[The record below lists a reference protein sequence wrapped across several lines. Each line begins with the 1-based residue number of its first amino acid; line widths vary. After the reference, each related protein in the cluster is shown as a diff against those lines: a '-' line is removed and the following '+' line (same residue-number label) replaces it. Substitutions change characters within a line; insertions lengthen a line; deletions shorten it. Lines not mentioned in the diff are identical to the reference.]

1 MGKVDH
7 QTKEIKKNIFNYLIS
22 IFWTCV
28 TVFKKTFRIYP
39 SSFNAFVLTAILSAT
54 PFAHSNLLLPTPKTI
69 PELCSQ
75 LKSSV
80 TSMKWKIEPC
90 NGVDW
95 KSLGNSVNGTP
106 LIYAEFGNINAPNT
120 TLVLTMIHG
129 DEITPLY
136 LGIQIAHWIR
146 ENLSTLGNTHIVI
159 APLVNPDG
167 FLSQPR
173 TRVNARGVDV
183 NRNFKTKDWDARAL
197 KLWQTN
203 FHKNPRRFPG
213 YTSNSEPET
222 MFQVELLEKFKPN
235 KILSVH
241 APLNFMDYDGPTTLS
256 LARFSREYVREC
268 LKLRT
273 SLKAVSGGFY
283 PGSLGNRAGR
293 ELGIP
298 TLTLELPTADPRKA
312 KMYWDKF
319 KPGIRTMIEFSVPE
333 VSSNP

>member
-1 MGKVDH
+1 MDKVDY
-7 QTKEIKKNIFNYLIS
+7 QTKETEKNIFDHLRDIGS
-22 IFWTCV
+22 IFAGTYFLFLICLASSAA
-28 TVFKKTFRIYP
+28 IAIP
-39 SSFNAFVLTAILSAT
+39 SSSAT
-54 PFAHSNLLLPTPKTI
+54 TI
-69 PELCSQ
+69 PELCAQ
-75 LKSSV
+75 LKSSLA
-80 TSMKWKIEPC
+80 TLKWKIEPC

-95 KSLGNSVNGTP
+95 KSLGTSVQGVP
-106 LIYAEFGNINAPNT
+106 LIYTEFGKADAPNT
-120 TLVLTMIHG
+120 TLVLTMVHG
-129 DEITPLY
+129 DEVTPLY

-146 ENLSTLGNTHIVI
+146 ENIATLGNTRVVI
-159 APLVNPDG
+159 APLVNPDS
-167 FLSQPR
+167 FFSKPR
-173 TRVNARGVDV
+173 KRVNARGVDV

-213 YTSNSEPET
+213 NTPNSEPET
-222 MFQVELLEKFKPN
+222 QFQVALLEKFKPQ

-256 LARFSREYVREC
+256 LARFPREYVREC

-283 PGSLGNRAGR
+283 PGSLGNLAGR

-312 KMYWDKF
+312 QLYWEKF
-319 KPGIRTMIEFSVPE
+319 KSGIRTMIEFKVPE
-333 VSSNP
+333 VSPNL